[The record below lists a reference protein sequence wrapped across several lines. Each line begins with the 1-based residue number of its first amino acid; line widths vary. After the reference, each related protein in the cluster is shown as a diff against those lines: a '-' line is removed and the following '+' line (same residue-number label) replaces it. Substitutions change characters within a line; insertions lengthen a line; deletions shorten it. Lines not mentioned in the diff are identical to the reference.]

1 MVSKYEKY
9 YFKIKELYRELHKVP
24 ELGFDLEKT
33 TSIVKAELNSYGIEY
48 TEKYGRGSVVAE
60 IGNGEKVIA
69 LRADMDALPIEENS
83 GVSFISTNKGVMHA
97 CGHDSHTAILLGVAK
112 ALKDVEDKLKIRVR
126 LIFQPSEEGLISGA
140 KTMVENGVMDG
151 VSEIV
156 ATHCD
161 PDIKWGEIGVCSGD
175 CMASCISLSI
185 KFLGKSAHATMPER
199 GVDAVKMAVEA
210 YNALNVA
217 VKEEAQGRRY
227 IWTVGKIEG
236 GISNNIIADSCE
248 LKITFRF
255 YDSEFAKKVESRT
268 NSICNDIGVK
278 YGGKVEID
286 WPYGAGA
293 VINDTQIVSKL
304 KAAIK
309 DAGIIVN
316 EIEPKMTSEDFSE
329 FLQKAKG
336 VLFRYGIYN
345 EQERTGE
352 ALHTCNFKIYE
363 PAMLTA
369 LTAFI
374 EYVMQEN

>member
-1 MVSKYEKY
+1 
-9 YFKIKELYRELHKVP
+9 
-24 ELGFDLEKT
+24 
-33 TSIVKAELNSYGIEY
+33 
-48 TEKYGRGSVVAE
+48 
-60 IGNGEKVIA
+60 
-69 LRADMDALPIEENS
+69 
-83 GVSFISTNKGVMHA
+83 
-97 CGHDSHTAILLGVAK
+97 LLGVAK

-268 NSICNDIGVK
+268 NSICNDIAAK

-374 EYVMQEN
+374 EYVMQ